1 MTYNLGEKMKR
12 HVKPK
17 LHDEEKD
24 LARRV
29 EISKKKPLFIMF
41 YEQPWIQENLS
52 AIGSSFS
59 NKYSNAL
66 YTCNCK
72 S

>member
-17 LHDEEKD
+17 LHENDEEKD

-29 EISKKKPLFIMF
+29 EISKKKTLFIIVLRTTLDTGIF
-41 YEQPWIQENLS
+41 I
-52 AIGSSFS
+52 
-59 NKYSNAL
+59 
-66 YTCNCK
+66 CNCLLVFK
-72 S
+72 